1 MPDPISIT
9 ALQQVSSEGLR
20 ITLSN
25 GEVIDSTVGVAA
37 ELRLYRGQELDAE
50 KRETLRSA
58 SALALLKTKALELLS
73 RRPFSAKE
81 LQNKLVQ
88 KGAEAQSAAAC
99 VRWLLERRLL
109 DDESY
114 AGAVARH
121 YAARGYG
128 PGRIRQEL
136 SRRGVPREYW
146 DEALGQRPDNSE
158 KIDKLIAARLHDP
171 EDRDQVR
178 KVTAA
183 LFRRGFGWDEIRAAL
198 ARFSAEADAEED
210 P

>member
-1 MPDPISIT
+1 MPDPLSI
-9 ALQQVSSEGLR
+9 VSLRQTSTEGVSVE
-20 ITLSN
+20 LSD
-25 GEVIDSTVGVAA
+25 GEEIASTVGVVA
-37 ELRLYRGQELDAE
+37 ELRLYRGQELDDDKLEA
-50 KRETLRSA
+50 LRNA

-73 RRPFSAKE
+73 RRPLSAKE
-81 LQNKLVQ
+81 LNDKLVQ
-88 KGAEAQSAAAC
+88 KGAEPQSAAAC
-99 VRWLLERRLL
+99 VRWLLDQRLL

-114 AGAVARH
+114 AGTVVRH
-121 YAARGYG
+121 YAAKGYG

-136 SRRGVPREYW
+136 SRRGVPRDYW
-146 DEALGQRPDNSE
+146 DEALGQRPDNTE

-171 EDRDQVR
+171 DDRDEVR

-198 ARFSAEADAEED
+198 ARFSAEAEPEEE

>member
-1 MPDPISIT
+1 MPESLSIT
-9 ALQQVSSEGLR
+9 ALRQVSDERVS

-25 GEVIDSTVGVAA
+25 GEELASTLAVVADF
-37 ELRLYRGQELDAE
+37 RLYRGLALED
-50 KRETLRSA
+50 KRLEALKSA
-58 SALALLKTKALELLS
+58 SALALLKGKALEILS
-73 RRPFSAKE
+73 RRPMSAKE
-81 LQNKLVQ
+81 LRDKLVQ
-88 KGAEAQSAAAC
+88 KGSDPASAEAC
-99 VRWLLERRLL
+99 VRWLTEQRLL

-136 SRRGVPREYW
+136 SRRGVPREFW
-146 DEALGQRPDNSE
+146 DEAIGCRPDNTE

-171 EDRDQVR
+171 ENRDEVR

-198 ARFSAEADAEED
+198 ARFSAEADYEEE
-210 P
+210 